1 MPSSRRI
8 SQSPRWCTW
17 RPRGLRF
24 SRGSASAGEPFRRPR
39 SRRLNHVVR
48 PGDPGNT
55 PFIGERSG
63 RWSRPLN
70 LNRSVT
76 HDEASKGFYAAEEDE
91 MPPLLFFSVMLG
103 MLASIQNPYRVVTR
117 IPVSTELTRQSSC
130 SVFGRRLNGGE
141 VNTIPLS
148 WPILVPGPVSLST
161 L

>member
-1 MPSSRRI
+1 MPARLRPVGLI
-8 SQSPRWCTW
+8 LATARLPYMVPRPALF
-17 RPRGLRF
+17 PRALGHQPADL
-24 SRGSASAGEPFRRPR
+24 GQ
-39 SRRLNHVVR
+39 HVR

-55 PFIGERSG
+55 PFIGERPG

-91 MPPLLFFSVMLG
+91 MPPFLFFSVMLG